1 MAVNLTWD
9 SLVKTGKLMYWVMI
23 LPVLSV
29 AQTRR
34 VARGTMLELR
44 LRWKVLTLKC
54 PRCMAPVSVTWPA
67 VMRV

>member
-44 LRWKVLTLKC
+44 LRWKVLRL
-54 PRCMAPVSVTWPA
+54 
-67 VMRV
+67 